1 MTPLQKAA
9 FETLWLNIKNNIHLF
24 KLFVRIQGIIAHH
37 SFQPLNSEIQK
48 TEREQNCSLMSYTLF
63 AFKDNT
69 NELIAHIRILHFISY
84 EFKCLHL
91 TELPLINQICHMDNA
106 PHILENLFS
115 NMVHKELEI
124 LRIDSNI
131 SPPYINTSDE
141 IFQILIDHYSHISDI
156 HPLFWAI
163 MNEQTQIII
172 KLLSIKP
179 HWISLNIYQD
189 YTPLMLAVY
198 FRKKASIFTL
208 LKYSQ
213 NVYQLNSSQ
222 KNLAHL
228 ACHSRHANWVIEL
241 INDPQF
247 AQLRIADMLFDSPI
261 LDRKN
266 KHPIID
272 AFLKGH
278 FNAVSI
284 LLKKAP
290 HLRQSLLFVYEFV
303 EDIHQLELL
312 YDNYQVDIFSEDHV
326 DFLVYLLESV
336 LFNQTH
342 EIMNWY
348 LNHPDMNSNL
358 QNAYKIFQA
367 AYQKDFE
374 TVDHLFQNTSID
386 WHEKPTKIPFMITQ
400 LMLEHQQTSLIVKH
414 QLFDLHPHFHHIID
428 DKNLERTFFNFID
441 IKKDPHY
448 FKVKHSDFA
457 HYFLNFLERHRMDY
471 PLWGESYHGHLEYI
485 LMLFPINKNMHIH
498 GQPLLHFLVSYFYQ
512 NYLLNCPWETQL
524 KLIIDESVDLNA
536 LDSLGQH
543 LFIKLLS
550 QKNGIQVIQLLKKH
564 FPGFDLHNLDSHGSS
579 LLHLV
584 VENHHMDALTKS
596 LKEYPSLDVCAERSS
611 DHQSPMEI
619 AFSLGHFDM
628 VEQMRKKVKKN
639 QYIDFLKSL
648 IQKKS
653 EAFIDYLLQFIK
665 PFGWELS
672 AHHQSQIKQLPH
684 QEMVKKWTISETKIP
699 STPKI
704 TESRLET
711 QPIAISLTANTL
723 KQMLENSNLKKL
735 ELLIGNEY
743 EHTLSQLFENREDFL
758 IFLEMAFKAPQKK
771 IYKTF
776 MRIPVVEERIKTLN
790 PWHALFTKALDSQEK
805 ILADNLLHRE
815 SIRTTLQIQTP
826 FYLSKIF
833 GQNPSWYDLSWREYF
848 PIELNLLSFV
858 ECCLAQSNVGALSQ
872 LFKLMTATQIFY
884 LLNPKIILEMMKVPD
899 LIESQFQAFFIY
911 ALRNQNII
919 ALIFLQQSALFNKKT
934 GVILSHIQ
942 ETDLSWLMPIW
953 EQHLTPN
960 DVLDIF
966 KCALRLPYESIA
978 LQFLDHPK
986 FLNVLQANARILIEL
1001 GLKIDAGQW
1010 AKPLLSRLPLSL
1022 SDTYELFDFVQA
1034 NRGDYIFV
1042 NFVAYTPSTA
1052 FLNILKPSD
1061 WLDLLENKEIT
1072 KHFQKYP
1079 QRWVPM
1085 HKCLADVFTL
1095 AVLENK
1101 IHIVKWF
1108 LTDKSMREKL
1118 REEVP
1123 CILENALLSQKIPE
1137 CLHHFQSIAKDND
1150 WHRWFE
1156 QALMNEQL
1164 LIVEQFLSH
1173 ESRVKVFQKKSL
1185 LFYFTA
1191 LNHCSSAFS
1200 LINSKLKLNPSEQIC
1215 LFKAILD
1222 SSNPSLI
1229 EIFQSQFID
1238 LLKLPEIK
1246 THVVEI
1252 FFKALLSNQIK
1263 ICEEILYYPTLRNI
1277 LYLNAK
1283 KIIYL
1288 AIEKNCINDLIGLW
1302 NIYPADLKRP
1312 LHPYI
1317 IALRI
1322 ILPEQI
1328 SKWMQILKQPDQV
1341 CFLVGSTIDTLLKG
1355 KSLELLNDFDFVGSA
1370 LPSKQIMT
1378 QSRVQPKLFF
1388 SSIPINNKIMK
1399 VEYFVNRDAHP
1410 HHFIAQD
1417 FTQRDFTVNSLY
1429 ADEHGNV
1436 YDPTGYGLADLKKK
1450 LIRTISSHPST
1461 CFQEDPIRLI
1471 RAMRLLAKDPDFRLE
1486 KNTEAAIFSF
1496 HATMK
1501 INYGHL
1507 YAMCNN
1513 LFQSPEGLKIF
1524 ELMNQYHLIVKLL
1537 RCNSLESFEQVSS
1550 FVKTEAE
1557 RHKFISV
1564 ASSKPHGI
1572 K

>member
-9 FETLWLNIKNNIHLF
+9 FEKLWLKLKNDINRF
-24 KLFVRIQGIIAHH
+24 KLLVRLQGIITQY
-37 SFQPLNSEIQK
+37 SFRPLNDLIKK
-48 TEREQNCSLMSYTLF
+48 TEKEQNCSLMSYTLF
-63 AFKDNT
+63 AFEN
-69 NELIAHIRILHFISY
+69 NPCELIAHIRILHFISY
-84 EFKCLHL
+84 DFKCSHL
-91 TELPLINQICHMDNA
+91 TEIPLIIQICNLDNA
-106 PHILENLFS
+106 LNILENIFS
-115 NMVHKELEI
+115 NMVHKELDI
-124 LRIDSNI
+124 LRIDSNTA
-131 SPPYINTSDE
+131 PPYYNASDK
-141 IFQILIDHYSHISDI
+141 IFHILIEHYHHISDT
-156 HPLFWAI
+156 HPLLWAI
-163 MNEQTQIII
+163 MNEQTQLIV
-172 KLLSIKP
+172 KLLAIKP
-179 HWISLNIYQD
+179 NWVSFNIYQD
-189 YTPLMLAVY
+189 YTPLMIAVY
-198 FRKKASIFTL
+198 CSKKASILTL
-208 LKYSQ
+208 LKYPQ
-213 NVYQLNSSQ
+213 DVYQINSSQ

-228 ACHSRHANWVIEL
+228 ACNSRHANWVIEL

-290 HLRQSLLFVYEFV
+290 HLRQSLLFVYELV
-303 EDIHQLELL
+303 EHIHQLELL
-312 YDNYQVDIFSEDHV
+312 YDNYQVDIFSEDNE
-326 DFLVYLLESV
+326 DFLVYLLEKV
-336 LFNQTH
+336 LFSQTD
-342 EIMNWY
+342 EIINWY
-348 LNHPDMNSNL
+348 LNHPHMNSNL
-358 QNAYKIFQA
+358 QNAFKIFYA
-367 AYQKDFE
+367 ASQKDFE
-374 TVDHLFQNTSID
+374 IVDHLFQNTSID
-386 WHEKPTKIPFMITQ
+386 WHKKPTKIPFMITK

-428 DKNLERTFFNFID
+428 DKNLEKTFFNFID
-441 IKKDPHY
+441 IKDEPNY
-448 FKVKHSDFA
+448 FRGKHSDFA
-457 HYFLNFLERHRMDY
+457 HYFLNFLERHHMDY

-485 LMLFPINKNMHIH
+485 LMLFPINKNMHVH
-498 GQPLLHFLVSYFYQ
+498 GQPLLHFLVNYFYQ
-512 NYLLNCPWETQL
+512 NYLLSYPWEKQL
-524 KLIIDESVDLNA
+524 MLIIDESVDLNA
-536 LDSLGQH
+536 VDSLGQH

-564 FPGFDLHNLDSHGSS
+564 FPGFHLHNLDSQGSS

-584 VENHHMDALTKS
+584 VENHNIDALTKS
-596 LKEYPSLDVCAERSS
+596 LKEYPSLDVCAERAS
-611 DHQSPMEI
+611 DHQSPLEI
-619 AFSLGHFDM
+619 AFSLGHLDM

-672 AHHQSQIKQLPH
+672 AYHQSEIKKLPH
-684 QEMVKKWTISETKIP
+684 QKMAKKWTNREDKP
-699 STPKI
+699 SLAPKI

-711 QPIAISLTANTL
+711 KPIAISLTANTL

-735 ELLIGNEY
+735 ELLMGQEY
-743 EHTLSQLFENREDFL
+743 EHTLTQLFENREEFL

-771 IYKTF
+771 IYKAF
-776 MRIPVVEERIKTLN
+776 MRIPMVEERIKTFN

-805 ILADNLLHRE
+805 IFADNLLHRE
-815 SIRTTLQIQTP
+815 SIRTTLQRQTP
-826 FYLSKIF
+826 FYLSKIL
-833 GQNPSWYDLSWREYF
+833 GQNPSWYEPTWRQYF
-848 PIELNLLSFV
+848 PIEPNVLSFV

-872 LFKLMTATQIFY
+872 LFKLMKPSQIFY
-884 LLNPKIILEMMKVPD
+884 LLHPKIILEMMKIQGS
-899 LIESQFQAFFIY
+899 IESQFQAFFIY
-911 ALRNQNII
+911 ALQNQNIS
-919 ALIFLQQSALFNKKT
+919 AMIFLQQSPLFNKKI
-934 GVILSHIQ
+934 GLLLSHVQ
-942 ETDLSWLMPIW
+942 EKDLSWLMPIW

-960 DVLDIF
+960 TLIDIF
-966 KCALRLPYESIA
+966 KYALRLPHESMV
-978 LQFLDHPK
+978 LQFLNQPK
-986 FLNVLQANARILIEL
+986 FLCVIQENARALIEL
-1001 GLKIDAGQW
+1001 GLKINASLW
-1010 AKPLLSRLPLSL
+1010 AKPLLTYLPLNI
-1022 SDTYELFDFVQA
+1022 SDTYKLFDFVQA
-1034 NRGDYIFV
+1034 NRDDDIFTH
-1042 NFVAYTPSTA
+1042 FVSYTPSTS
-1052 FLNILKPSD
+1052 FLNILGPSD

-1072 KHFQKYP
+1072 ERFQCCP
-1079 QRWVPM
+1079 ERWMPM
-1085 HKCLADVFTL
+1085 YKNLADVFVL
-1095 AVLENK
+1095 AMVENK
-1101 IHIVKWF
+1101 IHIVEWC

-1118 REEVP
+1118 RE
-1123 CILENALLSQKIPE
+1123 NALGILDKALLKQKIPE

-1156 QALMNEQL
+1156 QVLMNDQFS
-1164 LIVEQFLSH
+1164 IAEQFLSQ
-1173 ESRVKVFQKKSL
+1173 ENRVVILQKKSL

-1191 LNHCSSAFS
+1191 MNHCIKALS
-1200 LINSKLKLNPSEQIC
+1200 LIHSKLKLNPSEQIC
-1215 LFKAILD
+1215 LFKALLR
-1222 SSNPSLI
+1222 SSNLSII
-1229 EIFQSQFID
+1229 EIFQSEFVK
-1238 LLKLPEIK
+1238 LLKRPEI
-1246 THVVEI
+1246 HAHIVEI
-1252 FFKALLSNQIK
+1252 FLIALVSNQIK
-1263 ICEEILYYPTLRNI
+1263 ICEEILYRPHLRNI
-1277 LYLNAK
+1277 LYLNAQ
-1283 KIIYL
+1283 KIIFH
-1288 AIEKNCINDLIGLW
+1288 AVEKNCINDLISVW
-1302 NIYPADLKRP
+1302 NIYQSDLKRS

-1328 SKWMQILKQPDQV
+1328 SKWIQILKQPDQV

-1355 KSLELLNDFDFVGSA
+1355 KSLEQLNDFDFVGSA
-1370 LPSKQIMT
+1370 LPSKQIMS

-1399 VEYFVNRDAHP
+1399 IEYFVNREAHP

-1450 LIRTISSHPST
+1450 LIRTISSHPSK

-1507 YAMCNN
+1507 YAMCNH
-1513 LFQSPEGLKIF
+1513 LFQSPEGIKIF
-1524 ELMNQYHLIVKLL
+1524 ELMNQYHLIIKLL
-1537 RCNSLESFEQVSS
+1537 RCHSLESFEQVSS

-1564 ASSKPHGI
+1564 ASTKPHSS